1 MIQQT
6 TPCDNRPHADA
17 DSSTTCPNNFALDY
31 EDLEISPPAN
41 GLKQKPSRA

>member
-6 TPCDNRPHADA
+6 TPCDNRSHADA

-31 EDLEISPPAN
+31 EDLETSLPVN
-41 GLKQKPSRA
+41 DLRQKPSRA